1 MDKIYSR
8 FRVPKITTF
17 SVKMSRKIFVVVI
30 IILIIAYFTA
40 IMIINSINPSL
51 ERQSIIIARA
61 TAERLSN
68 EACQETMQ
76 GLGYQDLC
84 EIQKDNDGNVTMINL
99 NVINV
104 NKVSSQIALKVQKK
118 KKKNN
123 NGTIIISLGSISGD
137 KVLAGKGPKVEV
149 KVETIGAIQTSIKS
163 EFLEAGINQSLH
175 KIYISIDCKMAIISP
190 YKDTEEEIVTEVLL
204 AESVIVG
211 RIPQTY
217 YNLNGMNEQD
227 TMSLF

>member
-1 MDKIYSR
+1 M
-8 FRVPKITTF
+8 
-17 SVKMSRKIFVVVI
+17 
-30 IILIIAYFTA
+30 
-40 IMIINSINPSL
+40 
-51 ERQSIIIARA
+51 
-61 TAERLSN
+61 
-68 EACQETMQ
+68 
-76 GLGYQDLC
+76 
-84 EIQKDNDGNVTMINL
+84 
-99 NVINV
+99 
-104 NKVSSQIALKVQKK
+104 NKVSSQIALKVQTELE
-118 KKKNN
+118 KNN